1 MTRTD
6 QLEFGWWLASRASG
20 ILALVLMSV
29 SVTIGLL
36 LATGLARMRPG
47 LPKKLV
53 GIHEHAALCSLV
65 AIAVHGIALL
75 GDGWM
80 RPGLTGISIPFV
92 LDYEPLFTGIGIIS
106 GYVAAALGLSFYARR
121 RIGTNVWRKLHKL
134 TVLAWTGSM
143 VHAIGA
149 GSDASSPWF
158 RWLAFALAIPVVFL
172 FIYRLLPAP
181 AQPRPQVAS

>member
-20 ILALVLMSV
+20 ILALILMSA

-36 LATGLARMRPG
+36 LATGLARARPG

-65 AIAVHGIALL
+65 AIAVHGITLL

-80 RPGLTGISIPFV
+80 RPGISGIAVPFT
-92 LDYEPLFTGIGIIS
+92 LDYEPVFTGVGIIS
-106 GYVAAALGLSFYARR
+106 GYIAAGLGLSFYARR
-121 RIGTNVWRKLHKL
+121 RIGTKVWRKLHKL
-134 TVLAWTGSM
+134 TVAAWMGSM

-149 GSDASSPWF
+149 GSDASSAWF
-158 RWLAFALAIPVVFL
+158 RWTAVLLATPIVFL
-172 FIYRLLPAP
+172 FVYRLLPAARP
-181 AQPRPQVAS
+181 QPQVAS

>member
-36 LATGLARMRPG
+36 LATGLARLRPG
-47 LPKKLV
+47 LPKKLMGV
-53 GIHEHAALCSLV
+53 HEHAALCSLV
-65 AIAVHGIALL
+65 AIAVHGITLL

-80 RPGLTGISIPFV
+80 RPGLTGISVPFT

-106 GYVAAALGLSFYARR
+106 GYVAAGLGLSFYARR
-121 RIGTNVWRKLHKL
+121 RIGTKLWRKLHKL
-134 TVLAWTGSM
+134 TVLAWAGSM
-143 VHAIGA
+143 VHALGA
-149 GSDASSPWF
+149 GSDAASPWF
-158 RWLAFALAIPVVFL
+158 RWMALLLAVPVFFL
-172 FIYRLLPAP
+172 FVYRLLPAEP
-181 AQPRPQVAS
+181 RPRPQVAS

>member
-53 GIHEHAALCSLV
+53 GIREHAALCSLV

-121 RIGTNVWRKLHKL
+121 RIGTKVWRKLHRL

-172 FIYRLLPAP
+172 SIYRLLPAP